1 MKKIL
6 SFESL
11 SIDFG
16 SGTGT
21 DMKGTRAGP
30 EKLAPFHTNSRLWIN
45 YYVELLI
52 DFNGNKF
59 AVRKTVIDGANKT
72 GRSGNSMKGY

>member
-1 MKKIL
+1 
-6 SFESL
+6 
-11 SIDFG
+11 
-16 SGTGT
+16 
-21 DMKGTRAGP
+21 MKGTKAGP
-30 EKLAPFHTNSRLWIN
+30 EKLAPFHTISRLWIN

-72 GRSGNSMKGY
+72 SRSGEFNERILTLNGCAKKWMRRSSGCV